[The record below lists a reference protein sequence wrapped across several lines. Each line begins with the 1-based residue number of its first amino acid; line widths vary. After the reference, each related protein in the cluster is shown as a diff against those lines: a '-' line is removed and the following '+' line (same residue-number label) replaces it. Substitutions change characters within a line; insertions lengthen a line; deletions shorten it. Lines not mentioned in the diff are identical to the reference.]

1 MDQRS
6 LYLVWHEI
14 DEGDPIFIGF
24 FNTHKSASDYI
35 QSLNPHSLFVN
46 GLHPSNFR
54 INTIP
59 YIGSS

>member
-1 MDQRS
+1 MDHHN
-6 LYLVWHEI
+6 LYLVWHDI

-24 FNTHKSASDYI
+24 FYTYKSASDYI
-35 QSLNPHSLFVN
+35 QSLKPHSVFVK

-54 INTIP
+54 ISSIP